1 MRVVVV
7 GYGLIGRERVNA
19 LRQMQK
25 NDGNIAWAVCDPF
38 VSEEQGTIE
47 NAGGRWFR
55 SYQAITDWEP
65 DWVIIATPHDVAESL
80 TAESLALGSRVLL
93 EKPFGRSLVEAERL
107 MELRQFDDQLWI
119 GFNYRFFRGVAEAIT
134 DARSGLFGPLV
145 NATFVLGHGGAPGM
159 ELGWKFDP
167 DRAGGGCLIDPGIH
181 ILDLCHQLVG
191 GVVTP
196 IGVSSWSGFWK
207 TGIEEEIHLLL
218 RSEGVSINI
227 QVSIV
232 RWRSIFRMEL
242 HGCDSY
248 GIVTGRGRSYGPQR
262 YLRGKRWGWQDAQN
276 QEESEENVSTT
287 DCHSSFVD
295 EMTALFYPETA
306 GTLLLPCSADE
317 GLQVM
322 RTYQACR
329 NLMQLET

>member
-1 MRVVVV
+1 MKVAVV

-25 NDGNIAWAVCDPF
+25 TDGNIAWAMCDPF
-38 VSEEQGTIE
+38 VPKEQGAIE
-47 NAGGRWFR
+47 NAGGHWFQ
-55 SYQAITDWEP
+55 SYQAMADWKP
-65 DWVIIATPHDVAESL
+65 DWIIIATPHDAAESL
-80 TAESLALGSRVLL
+80 TAESLALGSRVLV

-107 MELRQFDDQLWI
+107 IKLRQFDNQLWI

-167 DRAGGGCLIDPGIH
+167 NRAGGGSLIDPGIH
-181 ILDLCHQLVG
+181 ILDLCHQLFAG
-191 GVVTP
+191 AVTP

-232 RWRSIFRMEL
+232 RWRSVFRMEL
-242 HGCDSY
+242 HGRDGY

-262 YLRGKRWGWQDAQN
+262 YLRGKRWGWQNAEN
-276 QEESEENVSTT
+276 QEASEEQVSTT
-287 DCHSSFVD
+287 DCQSSFVD
-295 EMTALFYPETA
+295 EMTALFYPETTGA
-306 GTLLLPCSADE
+306 LLRPCSANE

-329 NLMQLET
+329 NLMELET